1 MHKAKLMF
9 ASAVTAATLAAGAA
23 LANDPVTVADG
34 VYSEAQ
40 AERGEPLY
48 NQHCAACHNVD
59 FYVQSLNSRVNQP
72 VSWMF
77 EEILGTMPMNAPGF
91 LPDQQYEDIFAY
103 ILKVVGFPAGD
114 SDLTYASGDMNRI
127 RLLAAD

>member
-9 ASAVTAATLAAGAA
+9 ASAVTAAALAAGAA
-23 LANDPVTVADG
+23 FANDPVTVADG

-48 NQHCAACHNVD
+48 NQHCAACHNAE
-59 FYVQSLNSRVNQP
+59 FYVQSLNNRVNQP
-72 VSWMF
+72 ASWMF

-91 LPDQQYEDIFAY
+91 LPDQHYEDIFAY
-103 ILKVVGFPAGD
+103 ILKVVGFPAGEE
-114 SDLTYASGDMNRI
+114 DLRYAGGGMNNI
-127 RLLAAD
+127 RLVAP